1 MTLQMLAGPI
11 VGAVIGYFTNYIV
24 VKMLFF
30 PKKEIRLFGKR
41 LPFTPGAIPKGKE
54 RLAGAIG
61 NVVATKLVTKA
72 DILEILLGEELE
84 DQIIH
89 QLNLWLAKNIHT
101 DLYAM
106 TKSEDQID
114 QLREQL
120 TQYITKEVM
129 GAIDQLEIGEVIAK
143 EAKEAIK
150 EKTGGKMFAMFISDS
165 LIDSITE
172 PIAQKA
178 QNIVMEKGAD
188 YIRPQVEKKIVEWE
202 NISILEALES
212 AGIGKEK
219 LEEVLRA
226 TYEKA
231 VKAAM
236 EKFGSKFDL
245 RSIIEEKINAMDV
258 NELESLVLTVMKK
271 ELDVIV
277 NLGAVIGLVLGMINL
292 LI

>member
-11 VGAVIGYFTNYIV
+11 VGAVIGYFTNYIA

-72 DILEILLGEELE
+72 D
-84 DQIIH
+84 
-89 QLNLWLAKNIHT
+89 IHT

>member
-1 MTLQMLAGPI
+1 M
-11 VGAVIGYFTNYIV
+11 
-24 VKMLFF
+24 
-30 PKKEIRLFGKR
+30 
-41 LPFTPGAIPKGKE
+41 
-54 RLAGAIG
+54 
-61 NVVATKLVTKA
+61 
-72 DILEILLGEELE
+72 
-84 DQIIH
+84 
-89 QLNLWLAKNIHT
+89 
-101 DLYAM
+101 
-106 TKSEDQID
+106 
-114 QLREQL
+114 
-120 TQYITKEVM
+120 
-129 GAIDQLEIGEVIAK
+129 
-143 EAKEAIK
+143 
-150 EKTGGKMFAMFISDS
+150 
-165 LIDSITE
+165 
-172 PIAQKA
+172 
-178 QNIVMEKGAD
+178 
-188 YIRPQVEKKIVEWE
+188 EWE

>member
-11 VGAVIGYFTNYIV
+11 VGAVIGYFTNYIA

-54 RLAGAIG
+54 GLAGAIG

-150 EKTGGKMFAMFISDS
+150 EKAGGKMFAMFISDS

>member
-11 VGAVIGYFTNYIV
+11 VGAVIGYFTNYIA

-41 LPFTPGAIPKGKE
+41 LPFTPGAIPKEKE

-150 EKTGGKMFAMFISDS
+150 EKAGGKMFAMFISDS
-165 LIDSITE
+165 LIDFITE

>member
-1 MTLQMLAGPI
+1 M
-11 VGAVIGYFTNYIV
+11 
-24 VKMLFF
+24 
-30 PKKEIRLFGKR
+30 
-41 LPFTPGAIPKGKE
+41 
-54 RLAGAIG
+54 
-61 NVVATKLVTKA
+61 ATKLVTKE
-72 DILEILLGEELE
+72 DILETLLGVDLE

-120 TQYITKEVM
+120 TQYITEEMM

-150 EKTGGKMFAMFISDS
+150 EKARGKMLAMFISDS

-178 QNIVMEKGAD
+178 QNIVMEKGAA
-188 YIRPQVEKKIVEWE
+188 YIYPQVEKKIVEWE

-245 RSIIEEKINAMDV
+245 RLIIEEKINAMDV

>member
-11 VGAVIGYFTNYIV
+11 VGAVIGYFTNYIA

-150 EKTGGKMFAMFISDS
+150 EKAGGKMFAMFISDS
-165 LIDSITE
+165 L
-172 PIAQKA
+172 
-178 QNIVMEKGAD
+178 MEKGAD

>member
-11 VGAVIGYFTNYIV
+11 VGAVIGYFTNYIA

-41 LPFTPGAIPKGKE
+41 LPFTP
-54 RLAGAIG
+54 GAIG

-120 TQYITKEVM
+120 TQYITKEMM

-150 EKTGGKMFAMFISDS
+150 EKARGKMFAMFISDS

-178 QNIVMEKGAD
+178 QNIVMEKGAA
-188 YIRPQVEKKIVEWE
+188 YIYPQVEKKIVEWE

-212 AGIGKEK
+212 AGIGEEK

>member
-11 VGAVIGYFTNYIV
+11 VGAVIGYFTNYIA

-150 EKTGGKMFAMFISDS
+150 EKAGGKMFAMFISDS

-188 YIRPQVEKKIVEWE
+188 YIRPQVEKKIV
-202 NISILEALES
+202 EALES

>member
-11 VGAVIGYFTNYIV
+11 VGAVIGYFTNYIA

-54 RLAGAIG
+54 RLAGTIG

>member
-11 VGAVIGYFTNYIV
+11 VGAVIGYFTNYIA

-150 EKTGGKMFAMFISDS
+150 EKARERCSQCLFQTA
-165 LIDSITE
+165 
-172 PIAQKA
+172 
-178 QNIVMEKGAD
+178 
-188 YIRPQVEKKIVEWE
+188 
-202 NISILEALES
+202 
-212 AGIGKEK
+212 
-219 LEEVLRA
+219 
-226 TYEKA
+226 
-231 VKAAM
+231 
-236 EKFGSKFDL
+236 
-245 RSIIEEKINAMDV
+245 
-258 NELESLVLTVMKK
+258 
-271 ELDVIV
+271 
-277 NLGAVIGLVLGMINL
+277 L
-292 LI
+292 LIPLQNPLHKRHKIL